1 MNKKRIKKMVS
12 ALTVASILGT
22 SIATP
27 LNVMSTEAFADETRA
42 ISYDTSNIF
51 QLSTSKFGTD
61 VFKYVLVGFS
71 TQSYGS
77 MELTKWSADNEWGK
91 IAGDSTRLGLLQD
104 VDGTTAIGLAFHRAD
119 AGDQTIYARYTATTQ
134 AGKKYYISYDL
145 LDSQSIT
152 TTEKAG
158 DHSAVVRVK
167 DVYGT
172 SLNEKSYYFANAVG
186 GKKTMESGGFTFTA
200 GVSYSELELAY
211 STTRTT
217 MDDNNNQV
225 WLKNVQIREDF
236 SDQAKDMLN
245 NLFTAADYKT
255 LKSDVTQADVDEV
268 QAIINAVVVPENKT
282 ALQNGLDTA
291 QSLLDTKNGE
301 AAAAEQA
308 KQTAAK
314 QAVDALFNNNNPV
327 NNPIKATTTQQAI
340 DDAQK
345 LVDAIT
351 DSVVKAA
358 RQADLDR
365 AQSLLNTKNEAMA
378 EQARQTAAKQAV
390 DALFNNNTPTSNA
403 IKATTTQ
410 QAIDDA
416 QKLVDAI
423 TDSVVKAARQ
433 ADLDKA
439 QSLLDTKNEAM
450 AEQARQT
457 AAKQAVDALFNNN
470 TPTSNAIKATTTQ
483 KAIDDAQKLVDAI
496 TDSVVKAA
504 RQADLDKAQSLLDA
518 KNEAEAAEQ
527 AKQTA
532 AKQAVDALFNNNTP
546 TSNAIKATTTQQ
558 EIDDAQKLVDAITDS
573 VVKAARQADL
583 DKAQSLLDAK
593 NEAMAEQARQTAA
606 KQAVDALFNNNT
618 PTSNA
623 IKATTTQKAIDDAQ
637 RLVDAITDSV
647 VKAARQ
653 ADLDRAQNLLDT
665 KNEAVAADQTQK
677 AVANYA
683 VNQLFISNTP
693 TTDTIKT
700 ATNQESID
708 SAQAEINKIN
718 DPTLKTD
725 LQITLDRAQE
735 LLDERN
741 AVAKQVEEATK
752 AVGGLFSNDTP
763 TSNAIKPTTTQKAID
778 DAQKLVDAIVD
789 SAVKEARQAELDKAQ
804 ELLDTRTAQA
814 AADQTQKAVANYAIN
829 QLFVSNNPTSDAIK
843 ASTDQDA
850 IDNVQA
856 EIDKLNDPALKTDLQ
871 TTLDRAQELLNERNE
886 VAKQVEEAQKVI
898 DELFNNGALKDT
910 TDQAAI
916 DKAQEK
922 IDALTDA
929 DKKTELQKA
938 LDAAQKQLDDR
949 NSAAEAE
956 KERQEKA
963 AADVKNLFEN
973 GNTNGALKDTTD
985 QAAIDKAQEA
995 IDAVT
1000 NPTVKESLQEDLDK
1014 AQALLVRD
1022 KITNIDTHYAGT
1034 GYVTGK
1040 TSPGV
1045 TRVGLFV
1052 NGVLVKT
1059 AAASN
1064 GEFRIY
1070 AGGTPEMKIAG
1081 QIFEIAAL
1089 TSTGVAG
1096 VKTASIVSP
1105 KVNPKLTAPAINE
1118 FYKGEGYVTG
1128 TVPTGAT
1135 KVALYIDGTFI
1146 RYGVITGNDF
1156 KIYGNDVAHLKTHG
1170 KEFHV
1175 LVEDATGQQSDL
1187 TASTV
1192 KLKDTTVTPDDVT
1205 TKSSY
1210 LTGSVLSDHAKRIA
1224 LYVDGEFI
1232 RHGAIT
1238 ADGYRVYI
1246 YDVKALKEVGAE
1258 YEIHVLDSGNNVLTS
1273 ITETVK

>member
-1 MNKKRIKKMVS
+1 MNKKQIKKIVS
-12 ALTVASILGT
+12 ALTVVSILGT
-22 SIATP
+22 SVATP
-27 LNVMSTEAFADETRA
+27 LNVMSTKAFADETSA
-42 ISYDTSNIF
+42 ISYDTSNLF
-51 QLSTSKFGTD
+51 KATTEKNGTN
-61 VFKYVLVGFS
+61 VYKYWLVAFS
-71 TQSYGS
+71 TKPSGS
-77 MELTKWSADNEWGK
+77 MELTKWSTDNEWGK
-91 IAGDSTRLGLLQD
+91 IAGDSTRLGWVQD
-104 VDGTTAIGLAFHRAD
+104 VDGGTHIGLSFHLAD
-119 AGDQTIYARYTATTQ
+119 AGDQTIYARYTAMTKM
-134 AGKKYYISYDL
+134 GKKYYVSYDL
-145 LDSQSIT
+145 LDTQSNT

-158 DHSAVVRVK
+158 DHNAVVRMK
-167 DVYGT
+167 NEYGT
-172 SLNEKSYYFANAVG
+172 VLNEKSHYFANSVG
-186 GKKTMESGGFTFTA
+186 GKRTTESGSFTFTA
-200 GVSYSELELAY
+200 GVAYSELELAY

-217 MDDNNNQV
+217 KDDNNNQV

-245 NLFTAADYKT
+245 NLFTTADYKT

-291 QSLLDTKNGE
+291 QGLLDTKNGE

-340 DDAQK
+340 DDAQN

-358 RQADLDR
+358 RQADLDK
-365 AQSLLNTKNEAMA
+365 AQSLLDIKNEAMAEQAKQTAAKQAVDALFNNNTPTSNAIKATTTQQAIDDAQRLVDVITNSVVKAARQADLDKAQSLLDIKNEAMAEQAKQTAAKQAVDALFNNNTPTSNAIKATTTQQAIDDAQNLVDVITDSVVKAARQADLDKAQSLLDAKNEAEAA

-416 QKLVDAI
+416 Q
-423 TDSVVKAARQ
+423 
-433 ADLDKA
+433 
-439 QSLLDTKNEAM
+439 N
-450 AEQARQT
+450 
-457 AAKQAVDALFNNN
+457 
-470 TPTSNAIKATTTQ
+470 
-483 KAIDDAQKLVDAI
+483 
-496 TDSVVKAA
+496 
-504 RQADLDKAQSLLDA
+504 
-518 KNEAEAAEQ
+518 
-527 AKQTA
+527 
-532 AKQAVDALFNNNTP
+532 
-546 TSNAIKATTTQQ
+546 
-558 EIDDAQKLVDAITDS
+558 
-573 VVKAARQADL
+573 
-583 DKAQSLLDAK
+583 
-593 NEAMAEQARQTAA
+593 
-606 KQAVDALFNNNT
+606 
-618 PTSNA
+618 
-623 IKATTTQKAIDDAQ
+623 
-637 RLVDAITDSV
+637 LVDAITDSV

-665 KNEAVAADQTQK
+665 KNEAVAADQAQK

-718 DPTLKTD
+718 DPILKTD

-814 AADQTQKAVANYAIN
+814 AADQTQKAVANYAVN

-843 ASTDQDA
+843 ASTDQEA

-856 EIDKLNDPALKTDLQ
+856 EIDKLNDPVLKTDLQ
-871 TTLDRAQELLNERNE
+871 TTLDRAEELLNERNE

-929 DKKTELQKA
+929 DKKAELQKA

-995 IDAVT
+995 IDVVT
-1000 NPTVKESLQEDLDK
+1000 DPTVKESLQENLDK

-1064 GEFRIY
+1064 GEFQIY

-1273 ITETVK
+1273 ITGTVK